1 MQRACA
7 AKFAQNTCTESS
19 TKELAPIACP
29 ERPAS
34 RTWVNKV
41 EPGTSRR
48 ELAQRPCSNNLRE
61 LSLVN
66 SSCAQEHLKGEQ
78 FIFRILN
85 RLGGAV
91 PFIRPRLVGKFC
103 PPDLPKEVSHLFE
116 SGECCQPWTLN
127 QILFKGSPTSGT
139 PYSCPYMPYITIRF
153 WALLNFVGFSSLLA
167 RVGIAQAQLL
177 VKLDG
182 LQDVRALKG

>member
-7 AKFAQNTCTESS
+7 EKFAQNTCTESS
-19 TKELAPIACP
+19 PKELAPIACP

-41 EPGTSRR
+41 EPGTSSR

-61 LSLVN
+61 LALVN

-85 RLGGAV
+85 RLGG
-91 PFIRPRLVGKFC
+91 KF
-103 PPDLPKEVSHLFE
+103 P
-116 SGECCQPWTLN
+116 
-127 QILFKGSPTSGT
+127 QIYQRRCPTSLNPESAVSRNTPCMATT
-139 PYSCPYMPYITIRF
+139 PYSCPYMPYNKVFMRCSI
-153 WALLNFVGFSSLLA
+153 FSASPASLP
-167 RVGIAQAQLL
+167 G
-177 VKLDG
+177 
-182 LQDVRALKG
+182 